1 MSLRARLIVGLVVVV
16 LAGLA
21 GANVTTYVVVRGF
34 LLDRIDDQLVQAAD
48 PISREID
55 RQRNTTPYPDGTYPY
70 PQREGSRDRGIPPT
84 SFPPGTYGEIRNAD
98 GTSSSLVLGF
108 GTSYAPPKLPEELD
122 ISEATFLSVDAT
134 DGSFRYR
141 VLARTI
147 SDGRV
152 LFTAVPMTS
161 VDQTMSDLRTTS
173 LGVSAA
179 VVLVVAA
186 LALWLVRL
194 GLRPLDS
201 MAVTA
206 GEIAAGNLTRRVEHT
221 DNRTEVGRLGTA
233 LNQMLAS
240 LEEAFAEQKASEEQL
255 RRLVADATHELFT
268 PLSSHPGDA
277 ALFAWTSHDLRTPLT
292 SIRGYAEL
300 FRRGADQ
307 RPEDLA
313 KVMRRVDEESARMS
327 VLVEELLL
335 LARLNQGRPLDRAP
349 VDIAQLAQDAVDD
362 AQVVAPGRRI
372 ELVAPEPVYVHG
384 DEARLRQVVANL
396 VTNALNH
403 TPADAAVTVTVRED
417 GAKAVLEVAD
427 LGPGL
432 SPEDA
437 PHVFEPF
444 YRVDKGRVRSKGGG
458 TGLGLAIV
466 KAIVEAHAG
475 SVATRPNTPHGA
487 VFSVALPV

>member
-1 MSLRARLIVGLVVVV
+1 MVVV

-21 GANVTTYVVVRGF
+21 GANVTTYIVVRGF

-161 VDQTMSDLRTTS
+161 VDQTMNDLRTTS

-255 RRLVADATHELFT
+255 RRFVADASHE
-268 PLSSHPGDA
+268 
-277 ALFAWTSHDLRTPLT
+277 LRTPLT

-335 LARLNQGRPLDRAP
+335 LARLNQAAPRSRAGGHRPAGAGRRGRRTGGRARAANRAGGAGAGVRAWRRSAAAAGRRQPRHERAEPHSGGCRRDGDRARGWSEGGAGGGGP
-349 VDIAQLAQDAVDD
+349 RPRAFARGRAARVRAVLSRGQGPR
-362 AQVVAPGRRI
+362 AEQGRR
-372 ELVAPEPVYVHG
+372 HG
-384 DEARLRQVVANL
+384 ARPGDREGDCGSARGQRC
-396 VTNALNH
+396 
-403 TPADAAVTVTVRED
+403 DAAEHAPRR
-417 GAKAVLEVAD
+417 GVL
-427 LGPGL
+427 
-432 SPEDA
+432 
-437 PHVFEPF
+437 
-444 YRVDKGRVRSKGGG
+444 GG
-458 TGLGLAIV
+458 TARARGNGSR
-466 KAIVEAHAG
+466 AG
-475 SVATRPNTPHGA
+475 FMRGRRASGAPASCAARPPAGH
-487 VFSVALPV
+487 

>member
-1 MSLRARLIVGLVVVV
+1 VSLRARLIVGLVVVV

-21 GANVTTYVVVRGF
+21 GANVTTFLVVRGY
-34 LLDRIDDQLVQAAD
+34 LVDRIDDQLVQAAA
-48 PISREID
+48 PISHEID
-55 RQRNTTPYPDGTYPY
+55 RQRSTTPNADGTYPY
-70 PQREGSRDRGIPPT
+70 PSREDRRDRGVPPT

-98 GTSSSLVLGF
+98 GTASSLVLGF
-108 GTSYAPPKLPEELD
+108 GTSYAPPELPEKVD
-122 ISEATFLSVDAT
+122 TTGASFLSVNAT

-141 VLARTI
+141 VMAQAL
-147 SDGRV
+147 DDDRV
-152 LFTAVPMTS
+152 LVIAIPMTS
-161 VDQTMSDLRTTS
+161 TDQTMNDLRTTS
-173 LGVSAA
+173 IAVSAA

-186 LALWLVRL
+186 IAFWLVRL
-194 GLRPLDS
+194 GLRPLDA

-233 LNQMLAS
+233 LNQMLGS

-255 RRLVADATHELFT
+255 RRFVADASHE
-268 PLSSHPGDA
+268 
-277 ALFAWTSHDLRTPLT
+277 LRTPLT

-362 AQVVAPGRRI
+362 ARVVAPGRTVD
-372 ELVAPEPVYVHG
+372 LVAPEPVYVNG
-384 DEARLRQVVANL
+384 DEARLRQVIANL
-396 VTNALNH
+396 VTNAIHH
-403 TPADAAVTVTVRED
+403 TPPDAPVTVSVRDE
-417 GAKAVLEVAD
+417 GMRAVLEVAD

-432 SPEDA
+432 TPEDA
-437 PHVFEPF
+437 QHVFEPF

-475 SVATRPNTPHGA
+475 SVATRPNVPHGA

>member
-55 RQRNTTPYPDGTYPY
+55 RQRNATPYPDGTYPY

-161 VDQTMSDLRTTS
+161 VDQTMNDLRTTS

-186 LALWLVRL
+186 LGFFTSARIAEQVRAGIQSL
-194 GLRPLDS
+194 PKGQRYAGMAVGFTTVQTYRYVILPMAFRIILPPLTSES
-201 MAVTA
+201 MNLLKNSSVAFAVSISELTMFAMQAQEETSRGVEVYLAVTA
-206 GEIAAGNLTRRVEHT
+206 LYAVSAFAVNRIMAFVERRVQIP
-221 DNRTEVGRLGTA
+221 G
-233 LNQMLAS
+233 
-240 LEEAFAEQKASEEQL
+240 FI
-255 RRLVADATHELFT
+255 VA
-268 PLSSHPGDA
+268 
-277 ALFAWTSHDLRTPLT
+277 
-292 SIRGYAEL
+292 
-300 FRRGADQ
+300 
-307 RPEDLA
+307 
-313 KVMRRVDEESARMS
+313 
-327 VLVEELLL
+327 
-335 LARLNQGRPLDRAP
+335 
-349 VDIAQLAQDAVDD
+349 
-362 AQVVAPGRRI
+362 
-372 ELVAPEPVYVHG
+372 
-384 DEARLRQVVANL
+384 
-396 VTNALNH
+396 
-403 TPADAAVTVTVRED
+403 
-417 GAKAVLEVAD
+417 
-427 LGPGL
+427 
-432 SPEDA
+432 
-437 PHVFEPF
+437 
-444 YRVDKGRVRSKGGG
+444 GG
-458 TGLGLAIV
+458 TGGG
-466 KAIVEAHAG
+466 H
-475 SVATRPNTPHGA
+475 
-487 VFSVALPV
+487 

>member
-1 MSLRARLIVGLVVVV
+1 VSLRARLIVGLVVVV

-34 LLDRIDDQLVQAAD
+34 LLDRMDDQLVQAAD

-55 RQRNTTPYPDGTYPY
+55 RQRNTTPNPDGTYPY
-70 PQREGSRDRGIPPT
+70 PQRDGSRDRGIPPT
-84 SFPPGTYGEIRNAD
+84 SFPPGTYGQIRNAD

-108 GTSYAPPKLPEELD
+108 GTSYAPPELPGDVE

-152 LFTAVPMTS
+152 LFTAIPMTS

-186 LALWLVRL
+186 IALWLVRL

-255 RRLVADATHELFT
+255 RRFVADASHE
-268 PLSSHPGDA
+268 
-277 ALFAWTSHDLRTPLT
+277 LRTPLT

-349 VDIAQLAQDAVDD
+349 VDIAQIAQDAVDD
-362 AQVVAPGRRI
+362 AQVVAPGRHI

-403 TPADAAVTVTVRED
+403 TPLDAAVTVSVRED